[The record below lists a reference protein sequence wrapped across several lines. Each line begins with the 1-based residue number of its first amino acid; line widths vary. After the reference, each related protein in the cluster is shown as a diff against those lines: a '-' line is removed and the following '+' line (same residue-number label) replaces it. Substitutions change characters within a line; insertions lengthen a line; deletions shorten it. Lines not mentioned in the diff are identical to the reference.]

1 MPDELVLQI
10 SRASALLKALCGS
23 GRLLL
28 LCHLWERER
37 TVKELAELT
46 GMREASTSQQLAIL
60 RRNRI
65 VKTRREQTCV
75 FYSLS
80 SGEARNIIAALENSS
95 EILKAAAKDAPAGTL
110 INKISSPS

>member
-10 SRASALLKALCGS
+10 DRASALLKALPGK
-23 GRLLL
+23 GRLTL
-28 LCHLWERER
+28 LCYLSDGER

-60 RRNRI
+60 RRNGI
-65 VKTRREQTCV
+65 VQTRREQTSI

-80 SGEARNIIAALENSS
+80 STEARNIIKAIEISS
-95 EILKAAAKDAPAGTL
+95 ETSKAAAQVGR
-110 INKISSPS
+110 